1 MNSYPARIL
10 KGGIVDNAKQV
21 VGMLWF
27 WNGFKI
33 LVELNDYLKKLLALN
48 DVFVKLKM
56 LILNIT
62 ITQVL
67 NLNKQPY
74 GH

>member
-1 MNSYPARIL
+1 MEY
-10 KGGIVDNAKQV
+10 AKQV

-27 WNGFKI
+27 WDGFKI
-33 LVELNDYLKKLLALN
+33 LVELNDYLKNLLALN
-48 DVFVKLKM
+48 NVFIFLAM
-56 LILNIT
+56 IILNIT

-67 NLNKQPY
+67 NLNKQTY